1 MFTTGAKFFYG
12 LSVLGLIGAIAYGF
26 NSDWDP
32 FGIVIFSSVTLA
44 SFFLGSITQAYRD
57 ATVPV
62 SVGAVSAADAE
73 GEYGTEQQVSPSPWP
88 AVAGFALSLTAIGL
102 VTEQWVFLAGLAL
115 LAAVTIE
122 WMVRAWSDRASADP
136 AYNQGLRD
144 QVLHP
149 LEYPLYALVGGGIIV
164 LGFSRVLLSMSS
176 DAAVIAFI
184 VFGAALLLGAIV
196 VSMREERSG
205 AFGAALV
212 LILGVAV
219 ITAGC
224 LAVGIGER
232 EFHDA
237 AEENESDR
245 TQTVSDKASV
255 CGTITVSGNQMT
267 PDQITIPRALVCNIL
282 FKNLDDG
289 TKRSLVLETG
299 EGTHIETGAVEAP
312 SSQILTVRLP
322 NTGVYELR
330 VEGDGDEIVGSIT
343 VL

>member
-12 LSVLGLIGAIAYGF
+12 LSVLGVIGAVGYGF

-32 FGIVIFSSVTLA
+32 FGLVIFSSVALA

-73 GEYGTEQQVSPSPWP
+73 GDYGAEQAVSPSAWP
-88 AVAGFALSLTAIGL
+88 VVAGFALSLTAIGL

-122 WMVRAWSDRASADP
+122 WMVRAWSDRASSDP
-136 AYNQGLRD
+136 AYNEGLRD
-144 QVLHP
+144 QVLRP
-149 LEYPLYALVGGGIIV
+149 LEYPLYALVGGGVVV

-176 DAAVIAFI
+176 EAAVIAFI
-184 VFGAALLLGAIV
+184 IFGAALLLGAIV
-196 VSMREERSG
+196 VSMSEERSG
-205 AFGAALV
+205 AFGAALM

-232 EFHDA
+232 EFHEA
-237 AEENESDR
+237 AEENEADR

-282 FKNLDDG
+282 FKNNDDG

-299 EGTHIETGAVEAP
+299 EDTHIETGAVEAP

-322 NTGVYELR
+322 NPGVYELR

>member
-12 LSVLGLIGAIAYGF
+12 LSVLGVIGAVAYGF
-26 NSDWDP
+26 NSDWEV
-32 FGIVIFSSVTLA
+32 FGLVIFSSVA
-44 SFFLGSITQAYRD
+44 AAAFFLGSITLAYRD
-57 ATVPV
+57 STVPV

-73 GEYGTEQQVSPSPWP
+73 GEYGTEQAVSPSPWP
-88 AVAGFALSLTAIGL
+88 VVAGFALSLTAIGL

-122 WMVRAWSDRASADP
+122 WMVRAWSDRASSDP
-136 AYNQGLRD
+136 EYNEALRD
-144 QVLHP
+144 QVLRP

-176 DAAVIAFI
+176 EAAVIAFI

-219 ITAGC
+219 IVAGC

-232 EFHDA
+232 EFHNA
-237 AEENESDR
+237 AEEHESDR
-245 TQTVSDKASV
+245 TNTVSDKASV
-255 CGTITVSGNQMT
+255 CATVTVSGNQMT
-267 PDQITIPRALVCNIL
+267 PTQITIPRAIVCNIL
-282 FKNLDDG
+282 FKNNDDG
-289 TKRSLVLETG
+289 TKRSLVVETG
-299 EGTHIETGAVEAP
+299 EGTRVETAAVEAP
-312 SSQILTVRLP
+312 SDQILTVYLP
-322 NTGVYELR
+322 NPGVYEMR

-343 VL
+343 VQ

>member
-1 MFTTGAKFFYG
+1 
-12 LSVLGLIGAIAYGF
+12 
-26 NSDWDP
+26 
-32 FGIVIFSSVTLA
+32 
-44 SFFLGSITQAYRD
+44 
-57 ATVPV
+57 
-62 SVGAVSAADAE
+62 
-73 GEYGTEQQVSPSPWP
+73 
-88 AVAGFALSLTAIGL
+88 
-102 VTEQWVFLAGLAL
+102 
-115 LAAVTIE
+115 
-122 WMVRAWSDRASADP
+122 
-136 AYNQGLRD
+136 
-144 QVLHP
+144 
-149 LEYPLYALVGGGIIV
+149 
-164 LGFSRVLLSMSS
+164 
-176 DAAVIAFI
+176 
-184 VFGAALLLGAIV
+184 
-196 VSMREERSG
+196 
-205 AFGAALV
+205 
-212 LILGVAV
+212 LGVAV
-219 ITAGC
+219 TTASC

-312 SSQILTVRLP
+312 SSQLLTVRLP

-330 VEGDGDEIVGSIT
+330 VEGDGDDIVGSIT